1 MTHLNLL
8 LIHVG
13 TSYPSYIFDALF
25 QCKITLQ
32 DTTIH
37 VIVDEQHVEEI
48 KENINS
54 FTDVFNINEVNFKVS
69 KLIGAN
75 ILSQQFDY
83 LLNNMFDEF
92 KTFRGGFNISTISR
106 FYYINEY
113 IKYHNLTNVFHIE
126 NDIML
131 YYPLQ
136 NLHLHLQNPYDMVVA
151 RDNDSRVVPSLVF
164 FKDSQISELLWNFML
179 TTLYSNTEF
188 TYSDMELLS
197 MFAHKSNMLVGYFN
211 VFYNSDNKNY
221 IVDAAAIGQ
230 YLGGIDP
237 RNVDGYLEYNEKEQ
251 MFFSY
256 NTSKGYINSEPDYK
270 ITFYTKPTEFICGLG
285 KRYWKIRDQ
294 DIMSL
299 HIHCKQL
306 FYFSSINSIHISN
319 VITGDKIIASCDIII
334 IDKTKFAYHKN
345 LLNFVKYEQLIF
357 MENLP
362 DTITCL
368 NKKIKIF
375 VYTCLIDQFIDH
387 CLDRLERTGKE
398 YTVYIHN
405 SDKSFDEKH
414 ANALKSSRVWQN
426 IKAVY
431 TQNINCNFSNK
442 IKLLPIG
449 LQNSM
454 FYDGLFDNTVTL
466 IDVLRQT
473 YLKKKTKMF
482 YVNVNYNTYPYRYV
496 VLKALHFPL
505 CSRLAPT
512 EYLFELAKHMFSLCI
527 RGNGIDTHRLWES
540 LYLGVI
546 PVIINN
552 QFTSVHVFVN
562 YLKLN
567 KIPFVEITDVEITEH
582 SFNHLTPDLYQAFIK
597 EYGPLQNLPCLRLS
611 TYFDTGI
618 AAVGPIL

>member
-13 TSYPSYIFDALF
+13 SSFPLYIFDALF

-37 VIVDEQHVEEI
+37 IIVDEQHVEEI
-48 KENINS
+48 KANINS
-54 FTDVFNINEVNFKVS
+54 FTDVFNMNEVNFKVS
-69 KLIGAN
+69 KLIGEN
-75 ILSQQFDY
+75 SLSLQFDT
-83 LLNNMFDEF
+83 LLNNIPEEY
-92 KTFRGGFNISTISR
+92 KTFRDGFNISTISR

-136 NLHLHLQNPYDMVVA
+136 YLHFIYLPLVVA
-151 RDNDSRVVPSLVF
+151 RDNDNRVIPSLVF
-164 FKDSQISELLWNFML
+164 FKDSQISELLWKFMV

-188 TYSDMELLS
+188 IYSDMELLS
-197 MFAHKSNMLVGYFN
+197 IFANKFKELVGYFN
-211 VFYNSDNKNY
+211 VFYNPAENY

-230 YLGGIDP
+230 YLGGVDP
-237 RNVDGYLEYNEKEQ
+237 RNIDGFLDANEKDKLLIL
-251 MFFSY
+251 Y
-256 NTSKGYINSEPDYK
+256 NNISKGFINPEANYK
-270 ITFYTKPTEFICGLG
+270 ITLYTKPSEFICASG

-306 FYFSSINSIHISN
+306 FYFSSINSIHMSD
-319 VITGDKIIASCDIII
+319 VITGDKIIGSCDIII

-362 DTITCL
+362 DTITCV

-414 ANALKSSRVWQN
+414 ANALKSARVWQN

-454 FYDGLFDNTVTL
+454 FYDGLFDNTLTL
-466 IDVLRQT
+466 TDVLRQT
-473 YLKKKTKMF
+473 YFKKKTKLF
-482 YVNVNYNTYPYRYV
+482 YVNVNCNTYPYRYV

-505 CSRLAPT
+505 GSRLAPT
-512 EYLFELAKHMFSLCI
+512 EYLLELAKHMFSLCI
-527 RGNGIDTHRLWES
+527 RGNGIDTHRFWES

-618 AAVGPIL
+618 AAAGAIL